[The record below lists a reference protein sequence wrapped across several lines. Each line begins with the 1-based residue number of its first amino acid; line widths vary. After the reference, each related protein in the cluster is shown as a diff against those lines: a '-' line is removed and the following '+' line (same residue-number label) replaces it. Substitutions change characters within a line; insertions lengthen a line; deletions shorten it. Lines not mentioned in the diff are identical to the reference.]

1 MPRFTLPVALLCAAL
16 LPTATLA
23 QQDKFFDSNGVRLR
37 YVEQGQGQPIVLL
50 HGNGNTLQSW
60 IDAGVFKN
68 LAADFRVIAFDAR
81 GHGKSAKPH
90 DPKQYGP
97 EMARDV
103 VRLLDH
109 LSIPKAHIIG
119 YSMGAGTI
127 LQLLTMNPERFL
139 TAVLGASAGRFGPWT
154 DANQREADLEASER
168 EKECISRSQVI
179 RLAPTS
185 GPKPTEEDLQRL
197 SKACFANP
205 NQDRFALAA
214 VARSRGANVVDRQR
228 AAAVTVPT
236 LGIVGTL
243 DGNLARLQE
252 LKKLRPSLH
261 LVIIEGAVHGSGDP
275 RGAMRHPRFVAA
287 IREFIAAQG
296 KSTQP

>member
-1 MPRFTLPVALLCAAL
+1 MRRFTLPAVLLCAAL
-16 LPTATLA
+16 LPTTTPA

-37 YVEQGQGQPIVLL
+37 YIEQGQGQPIVLL
-50 HGNGNTLQSW
+50 HGNGNSLQSW
-60 IDAGVFKN
+60 IDAGVFNN
-68 LAADFRVIAFDAR
+68 LATDFRVIAFDAR
-81 GHGKSAKPH
+81 GHGKSGKPH
-90 DPKQYGP
+90 DPRQYGP

-119 YSMGAGTI
+119 YSMGAGTT
-127 LQLLTMNPERFL
+127 LQLLTMNPERFR
-139 TAVLGASAGRFGPWT
+139 TAVLGAGAGRFGAWT
-154 DANQREADLEASER
+154 EANQREAELEGSER
-168 EKECISRSQVI
+168 EKKCISRSQII
-179 RLAPTS
+179 RLAPTG

-197 SKACFANP
+197 SKSCFADS

-214 VARSRGANVVDRQR
+214 VARSRGATVVDQQR
-228 AAAVTVPT
+228 AAVVTVPT

-243 DGNLARLQE
+243 DGSLARLQE
-252 LKKLRPSLH
+252 LKKLRPSLQ
-261 LVIIEGAVHGSGDP
+261 LVVIDGAVHGSGDP
-275 RGAMRHPRFVAA
+275 RGAMRHPKFVAA

>member
-1 MPRFTLPVALLCAAL
+1 MPRFALPVALLCAAL

-68 LAADFRVIAFDAR
+68 LAADFRVIGFDAR

-97 EMARDV
+97 E
-103 VRLLDH
+103 
-109 LSIPKAHIIG
+109 
-119 YSMGAGTI
+119 
-127 LQLLTMNPERFL
+127 
-139 TAVLGASAGRFGPWT
+139 
-154 DANQREADLEASER
+154 
-168 EKECISRSQVI
+168 
-179 RLAPTS
+179 
-185 GPKPTEEDLQRL
+185 
-197 SKACFANP
+197 
-205 NQDRFALAA
+205 
-214 VARSRGANVVDRQR
+214 SRGANVVDRQR

-252 LKKLRPSLH
+252 LKKLRPSLQ
-261 LVIIEGAVHGSGDP
+261 LVIIDGAVHGSGDA
-275 RGAMRHPRFVAA
+275 RGTMRHPRFVAA

>member
-1 MPRFTLPVALLCAAL
+1 M
-16 LPTATLA
+16 
-23 QQDKFFDSNGVRLR
+23 
-37 YVEQGQGQPIVLL
+37 
-50 HGNGNTLQSW
+50 
-60 IDAGVFKN
+60 
-68 LAADFRVIAFDAR
+68 
-81 GHGKSAKPH
+81 
-90 DPKQYGP
+90 
-97 EMARDV
+97 
-103 VRLLDH
+103 
-109 LSIPKAHIIG
+109 
-119 YSMGAGTI
+119 
-127 LQLLTMNPERFL
+127 
-139 TAVLGASAGRFGPWT
+139 
-154 DANQREADLEASER
+154 
-168 EKECISRSQVI
+168 I

-252 LKKLRPSLH
+252 LKKLRPSLQ
-261 LVIIEGAVHGSGDP
+261 LVIIDGAVHGSGDA
-275 RGAMRHPRFVAA
+275 RGTMRHPRFVAA
-287 IREFIAAQG
+287 IREFIVAQG